1 MISTINEM
9 IKLYKP
15 KTLNETKAIIREIT
29 QSIVLIGLSR
39 SGFFNKASFYGET
52 ALRIFYELNRYSED
66 LDFTLNEK
74 DELFS
79 LEPYLKSIE
88 SVASSYGFELQVS
101 SKVKKIE
108 TPIESA
114 FAKLNTY
121 QTFISLKLD
130 EELTKL
136 LHKDENIKVKF
147 EVDCNPSIGFNK
159 ENKWIDMPEFASVSV
174 LDLPS
179 LFAGKLHAILC
190 RTYKNHVKGR
200 DYYDFLFFTSRKIKP
215 NILYLKNKLIET
227 GKITRNDT
235 FNIDVLKKMLKE
247 KIETIDFEQV
257 KDDAQKFIFKNEN
270 LSFYSKELFLDMID
284 KLEA

>member
-1 MISTINEM
+1 M
-9 IKLYKP
+9 K
-15 KTLNETKAIIREIT
+15 
-29 QSIVLIGLSR
+29 
-39 SGFFNKASFYGET
+39 
-52 ALRIFYELNRYSED
+52 
-66 LDFTLNEK
+66 
-74 DELFS
+74 
-79 LEPYLKSIE
+79 PYLKSIE

>member
-39 SGFFNKASFYGET
+39 SGFFNKASFYGGT